1 MSDMKVLFVDD
12 SPTMRRIIANSL
24 IKIGFSDLV
33 AAENGVDALNKLKDT
48 DVDLIITDWNMPEM
62 NGEKLVIKLRENPRY
77 KDTPILVV
85 TTRGMQED
93 VVAAVRIGADGY
105 MVKPF
110 SPEVLKQKIK
120 GILK

>member
-1 MSDMKVLFVDD
+1 MKVLFVDD